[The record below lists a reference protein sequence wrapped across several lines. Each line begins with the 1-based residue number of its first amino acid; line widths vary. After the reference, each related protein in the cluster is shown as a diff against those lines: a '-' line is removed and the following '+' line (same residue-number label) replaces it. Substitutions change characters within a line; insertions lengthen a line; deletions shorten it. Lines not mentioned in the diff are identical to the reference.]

1 MNNSPHIKIDLD
13 RVLYVL
19 FCLYAFSV
27 SFELVLEKLLF
38 IDTVFKPFRVLSLI
52 IIGTYF
58 VRTFRSGVTL
68 YAGER
73 EDVFLY
79 LVFVYGIMVSCVQ
92 VVINVFSIS
101 LFYSDLLL
109 TGLHVFT
116 FFIYKSLFFTK
127 AQTSKILLSFVTGV
141 VINGGYILYA
151 IFFLK
156 NQTSR
161 QSGFI
166 DNPNYAALGLV
177 AVMAYL
183 LLRSNFGLKF
193 WQKFFNIAFLLFT
206 LYIFII
212 TGSRAG
218 LAMFLLILLLLFAFS
233 SLRRKFVLLIVG
245 AVITFQLFS
254 MQSERV
260 VLGVSMALVNR
271 VNKKM
276 GEEKEDVRFVI
287 WRGLFRML
295 EERGYWGLGI
305 GQFKANFKQYYVN
318 ESNPLITEIVN
329 RGYYLSPHNDY
340 LAILADYGLP
350 SLLFYLTFLFVS
362 FRKVFR
368 KILYPTEDVEGNF
381 LAQYAFMIFCCLIVY
396 GMSAENF
403 QHQLYWFLLMFSTKD
418 Q

>member
-1 MNNSPHIKIDLD
+1 MYNATRIKIDLD

-27 SFELVLEKLLF
+27 SLELILEKLF
-38 IDTVFKPFRVLSLI
+38 YIDTIFKPFRLLSLV
-52 IIGTYF
+52 IIGTYSI
-58 VRTFRSGVTL
+58 RTIRNGITL
-68 YAGER
+68 FAGER
-73 EDVFLY
+73 EDIFLY

-92 VVINVFSIS
+92 VVANVFNTS
-101 LFYSDLLL
+101 LFYNDLLL

-116 FFIYKSLFFTK
+116 FFIYKSLSFSKT
-127 AQTSKILLSFVTGV
+127 QVHKILRYFIAGV
-141 VINGGYILYA
+141 VFNSGYILYA

-156 NQTSR
+156 NQSSR

-177 AVMAYL
+177 AVMAYI

-193 WQKFFNIAFLLFT
+193 WQRITGLSILLFT
-206 LYIFII
+206 LYVFMI

-218 LAMFLLILLLLFAFS
+218 LIMFLLVLLFLFIFS
-233 SLRRKFVLLIVG
+233 SLKRKILLGTVG
-245 AVITFQLFS
+245 ALITLQLFS
-254 MQSERV
+254 MRSERV
-260 VLGVSMALVNR
+260 VLGVSMVLVNR
-271 VNKKM
+271 VNKKI
-276 GEEKEDVRFVI
+276 GEEGEDVRFVI

-295 EERGYWGLGI
+295 EDRGYWGLGI

-318 ESNPLITEIVN
+318 ESNPLVTEIVN

-350 SLLFYLTFLFVS
+350 SLLFYLAFLFVT

-368 KILYPTEDVEGNF
+368 KILYPKEDAEENF
-381 LAQYAFMIFCCLIVY
+381 LAQYGFMIFCCLIIY

-403 QHQLYWFLLMFSTKD
+403 QHQLYWFLLMISTKRN
-418 Q
+418 